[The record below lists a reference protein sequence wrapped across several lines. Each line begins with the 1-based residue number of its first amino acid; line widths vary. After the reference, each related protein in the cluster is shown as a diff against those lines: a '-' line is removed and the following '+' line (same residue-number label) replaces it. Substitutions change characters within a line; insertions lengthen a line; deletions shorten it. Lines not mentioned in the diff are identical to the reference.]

1 MVGNTFVVLA
11 VVTNSSMRNITNY
24 FIANLAIADLLIMLL
39 CLPSTLMNNTLWR
52 ALSKKKEQNVIMFPR
67 RMATGRHG
75 VSFLHLGECRNDWR
89 EYLHVGCCH
98 C

>member
-11 VVTNSSMRNITNY
+11 VATNSNMRNITNY

-52 ALSKKKEQNVIMFPR
+52 A
-67 RMATGRHG
+67 
-75 VSFLHLGECRNDWR
+75 
-89 EYLHVGCCH
+89 
-98 C
+98 